1 MNFNE
6 PIISI
11 HGIHI
16 YEKILTFARDESI
29 IYYDE
34 GRNSI
39 MDLIFD
45 TSTWIANERGRAN
58 EIKMKRGVGPEAV
71 IRNTF
76 YTSSPR
82 VHALKGARGKI
93 NDL

>member
-1 MNFNE
+1 
-6 PIISI
+6 
-11 HGIHI
+11 
-16 YEKILTFARDESI
+16 
-29 IYYDE
+29 
-34 GRNSI
+34 

-71 IRNTF
+71 IRNAF